1 MADRVGL
8 THFTTQRAAASILD
22 GWRRSLRVPDGG
34 EVPPGRP
41 EGTYSVVQS
50 IRGLTTP
57 MRRTAC
63 PRNRRWDPRSDVIPS
78 HRASSNSDR
87 LVFPN
92 DAFMHCGIKCSHD
105 GESLG
110 PEFQTN
116 YLYHWRAYGDDG
128 KGVALI
134 TLWDRNGLKSD
145 GLEFVTV
152 EYLQESRLKER
163 QADLEQQSRVEWLH
177 GLSRIKISDYE
188 TENEVRLVRVL
199 ADESGSFGPHVNYDA
214 SSGRLRTYVEWPV
227 TLGTTFV
234 GFGLVLGPCIAERD
248 VHHWTRV
255 ALWLQRQMEFSS
267 FRNAVTRSRLA
278 YIPQE
283 VSRG

>member
-1 MADRVGL
+1 MIVTCSAADW
-8 THFTTQRAAASILD
+8 D
-22 GWRRSLRVPDGG
+22 GD
-34 EVPPGRP
+34 
-41 EGTYSVVQS
+41 
-50 IRGLTTP
+50 
-57 MRRTAC
+57 
-63 PRNRRWDPRSDVIPS
+63 
-78 HRASSNSDR
+78 
-87 LVFPN
+87 
-92 DAFMHCGIKCSHD
+92 
-105 GESLG
+105 
-110 PEFQTN
+110 
-116 YLYHWRAYGDDG
+116 HWRAYGDDG

-163 QADLEQQSRVEWLH
+163 QADLEQQSRVEWLR
-177 GLSRIKISDYE
+177 GLSRSKISDYE

-227 TLGTTFV
+227 TLGTTLV
-234 GFGLVLGPCIAERD
+234 GFGLVPGPCIAERD
-248 VHHWTRV
+248 VPHWTRV

-267 FRNAVTRSRLA
+267 FQNAVTRSRLA